1 MTHRAVVHQISVS
14 ILYMHT
20 FVDLLVSNT
29 LSGTVIISG
38 ASSFEVSTIQDV
50 TYQVMV
56 WNYI

>member
-20 FVDLLVSNT
+20 FVDLLISNT
-29 LSGTVIISG
+29 LSGMVTISG

-56 WNYI
+56 